1 MWRPNTSGRRE
12 GRRAVWHYNC
22 GGVEGRSGG
31 GRGLLRGDC
40 WRSGTE
46 VLCTQELWWTKEGV
60 IEETLMVRKYPV
72 EVEPILS
79 LAAKHSLISC
89 FQSRH
94 ETFLFLQSVNWAVL
108 ATLIS
113 VPSNANYC
121 LISEEQ
127 NHFGYN
133 YIYFAEQNYSSLPIE

>member
-1 MWRPNTSGRRE
+1 M
-12 GRRAVWHYNC
+12 
-22 GGVEGRSGG
+22 
-31 GRGLLRGDC
+31 
-40 WRSGTE
+40 
-46 VLCTQELWWTKEGV
+46 LCTQELWWTKEGV

-94 ETFLFLQSVNWAVL
+94 ETFIILQSVNWAVL

-113 VPSNANYC
+113 VHLMLTTVSFQKNRII
-121 LISEEQ
+121 LIAIKFTLQ
-127 NHFGYN
+127 NRIAHL
-133 YIYFAEQNYSSLPIE
+133 YISSIF